1 MVMAYLSRC
10 LCHFSRIS
18 VLRYSEYQSFASLP
32 GSPLGVCWPLRVC
45 APHYCQVRVEV
56 VPLTRP
62 PMIDPWGCVLL
73 ITVRWEWKLY
83 LSLALPWHCWG
94 GSEQRFAAPRW
105 PPLSPGG
112 VVLLLLCGNESTGSL
127 LSLLW
132 LHPKGAVLY
141 YCQRGRAVAFPLCS
155 LLKMLR
161 ELRSLITSPQWLKS
175 RRFLSLAPHCWRFG
189 GQELMEVK
197 SPRLAFEGPSRAE
210 ATIVF
215 WAFGLSRS
223 PFYLNVWFLLGCL
236 LAGPLARESRV
247 LLGLI
252 SA

>member
-1 MVMAYLSRC
+1 MGTFPLVAYGQFNINSSSPWWWHIFPGACVIFLASASCGTLSTS
-10 LCHFSRIS
+10 L
-18 VLRYSEYQSFASLP
+18 LPPYQ
-32 GSPLGVCWPLRVC
+32 
-45 APHYCQVRVEV
+45 
-56 VPLTRP
+56 VPLLVSV
-62 PMIDPWGCVLL
+62 DPWGCVLL

-105 PPLSPGG
+105 PLLSPRG

-141 YCQRGRAVAFPLCS
+141 YCQRGREVAFPLCS